1 MLPFSYSRP
10 ADIADVIAAGS
21 AARAGSET
29 PTRSDSQ
36 FIAGGTNMTDYMKLG
51 VTHPTELIDLNGL
64 SDSSLRKISV
74 TDDQIRFGALVHMAE
89 VEDDVQVRHLA
100 PVLSDSLKLA
110 ASRQIR
116 NMATLGG
123 NVLQRTRCEYFR
135 EISWP
140 CNKRSPGSGCSAI
153 NGINRQHAVL
163 GGSDACI
170 ATYHGDFAQAL
181 IALDAIVETKSPR
194 GSRRLPFADLHR
206 LPTNTP
212 EIETNLKPDEV
223 IVAIVVPIEKWSAR
237 SAYLKIR
244 DRQSYAF
251 ALASAAIALDL
262 DGDKVRQARIAL
274 GGLAT
279 IPWRAHESE
288 AALKGKTLDEATATE
303 AAKAAFAD
311 AKPHEHNSFKIAL
324 GQETLV
330 RALLQVKELTI

>member
-1 MLPFSYSRP
+1 
-10 ADIADVIAAGS
+10 
-21 AARAGSET
+21 
-29 PTRSDSQ
+29 
-36 FIAGGTNMTDYMKLG
+36 MTDYMKLG
-51 VTHPTELIDLNGL
+51 VARPSELIDLNGL
-64 SDSSLRKISV
+64 SDGALRKITV
-74 TDDQIRFGALVHMAE
+74 TDDQIRFGVLVHMAE
-89 VEDDVQVRHLA
+89 VEDDAHVRRLA

-135 EISWP
+135 ETSWP
-140 CNKRSPGSGCSAI
+140 CNKRNPGSGCSAI
-153 NGINRQHAVL
+153 KGINRQHAVL

-181 IALDAIVETKSPR
+181 IALDAVIETKSPR

-206 LPTNTP
+206 LPKNTP

-223 IVAIVVPIEKWSAR
+223 MVAIVVPIEKWTSR

-262 DGDKVRQARIAL
+262 DGSKVRQVRIAL

-279 IPWRAHESE
+279 VPWRAHEAE
-288 AALKGKTLDEATATE
+288 AALKGKTLGEATATE

-311 AKPHEHNSFKIAL
+311 AEPHEHNAFKIAL
-324 GQETLV
+324 GEQTLV
-330 RALLQVKELTI
+330 RALLQVKDMTV